1 MAGVPVMVPELD
13 IEVQPGCGEGAG
25 GPPSGRPSG
34 PKPQTGQPA
43 RSYYRAML
51 PSGYRAQRCA
61 TAPRGALAGPAMTTL
76 RSVSARIACII
87 RCIAIAYIG
96 VQVLIWHSFYVADFW
111 RLAGP
116 LAAAAWAAG
125 VVAYLPR
132 RWPTWRFVVL
142 DSAVYVLL
150 ALGAGWCVPPAMRG
164 DTANWLYIMMA
175 GQLLVPAWFAP
186 IAVAAPLALA
196 SGASYW
202 AGAVLISAAGSGGSS
217 PAAAGALLLAV
228 AAAVWCGRWSLYR
241 WAAGADLA
249 LARADRDSREQYVV
263 LSRNLDRR
271 EHERLLHDTVLNTLT
286 ALQRAGADKAGVVG
300 RCRHDVT
307 LMEYLLSKPGD
318 AAMAAARPSSGLL
331 AGIEAVAAEMRARGL
346 DVDVEISGGVP
357 AQVGRGCEPGV
368 DPSTPEALSAGIRAA
383 SGAGAVAEAG
393 APVAPAAGPVVPPR
407 VAVAMAHAVR
417 EALTNVASHS
427 GTSQAW
433 VEVSLDAPDSIQV
446 TVRDAGAGFDLASC
460 DPAGLGLR
468 RSIIERIADWGG
480 HATIRSAPGEGTAV
494 ILRWTAAVPPGR
506 EPMAAG
512 ISGGTALPW

>member
-1 MAGVPVMVPELD
+1 MM
-13 IEVQPGCGEGAG
+13 
-25 GPPSGRPSG
+25 
-34 PKPQTGQPA
+34 
-43 RSYYRAML
+43 
-51 PSGYRAQRCA
+51 
-61 TAPRGALAGPAMTTL
+61 TL
-76 RSVSARIACII
+76 RSVSARIACVI

-96 VQVLIWHSFYVADFW
+96 VQVLIWHSFYADDFW

-116 LAAAAWAAG
+116 LAAAVWAAA

-132 RWPTWRFVVL
+132 HWPAGEFVVL

-186 IAVAAPLALA
+186 VALAAPLALA

-202 AGAVLISAAGSGGSS
+202 AGAALITASGSGGSS
-217 PAAAGALLLAV
+217 PSAAGALLLAV
-228 AAAVWCGRWSLYR
+228 AAAVWCGRLSLYR
-241 WAAGADLA
+241 WATGADLA

-286 ALQRAGADKAGVVG
+286 ALQRAGGDKAGVVG

-307 LMEYLLSKPGD
+307 LMEYLLTEPGD
-318 AAMAAARPSSGLL
+318 SAMAASQPAGGLL
-331 AGIEAVAAEMRARGL
+331 AGIEAVVAEMRARGL
-346 DVDVEISGGVP
+346 DVQVEVTAGVP
-357 AQVGRGCEPGV
+357 APARRGRESGV
-368 DPSTPEALSAGIRAA
+368 EPSTPEALAAGVRPTN
-383 SGAGAVAEAG
+383 GTGGVAEAK
-393 APVAPAAGPVVPPR
+393 APVARAGGPVVPPP
-407 VAVAMAHAVR
+407 VAVAIAHAVR

-433 VEVSLDAPDSIQV
+433 VEVSRGTPDCIQV
-446 TVRDAGAGFDLASC
+446 TVRDAGMGFDPAYV
-460 DPAGLGLR
+460 DPARLGLR

-480 HATIRSAPGEGTAV
+480 HATIRSAPGEGTTV
-494 ILRWTAAVPPGR
+494 ILRWTAPVPPAAVP
-506 EPMAAG
+506 MAVG